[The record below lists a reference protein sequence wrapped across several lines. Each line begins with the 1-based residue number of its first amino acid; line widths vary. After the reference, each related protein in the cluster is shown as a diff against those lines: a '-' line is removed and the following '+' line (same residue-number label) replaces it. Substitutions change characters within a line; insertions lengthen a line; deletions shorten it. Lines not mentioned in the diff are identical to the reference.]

1 MKRVGIFGGTFNPI
15 HIGHLILAEEFLSR
29 FSLEKIFFVPSG
41 IPPHKK
47 DKFIVDKEHRYKMV
61 LLAISDNENFVVSD
75 FEKNKKE
82 LSYTYLTLRYF
93 KEKYFNSKIYV
104 LMGLDSLL
112 EIKFWKNWEEIL
124 DDSKVVVFFR
134 EGYNEE
140 NLDPFIKDK
149 VEYIDDFKI
158 NISSSDIRE
167 RIKNKKPFRYF
178 LHPRV
183 YEYIIH
189 KGLYR

>member
-15 HIGHLILAEEFLSR
+15 HLGHLILAEEFLSRFSLEKIFFVPSGIPPQR

-61 LLAISDNENFVVSD
+61 LLAISDNENFAVSD

-82 LSYTYLTLRYF
+82 PSYTYLTLRYF
-93 KEKYFNSKIYV
+93 KEKYFNSEIYV

-112 EIKFWKNWEEIL
+112 EIKYG
-124 DDSKVVVFFR
+124 S
-134 EGYNEE
+134 
-140 NLDPFIKDK
+140 
-149 VEYIDDFKI
+149 
-158 NISSSDIRE
+158 
-167 RIKNKKPFRYF
+167 
-178 LHPRV
+178 
-183 YEYIIH
+183 
-189 KGLYR
+189 